1 MEKSSK
7 LKLGFVFAIFL
18 IFIVAVN
25 PASSAFFGL
34 FEDPVTNVTVDGID
48 FNIPSGYE
56 FDERFTNLTY
66 AMSSDDFKE
75 NNGDVKAYE
84 SETGNIT
91 IMVSDQK
98 KGKISNLYSAGFD
111 PKTVNGHKGAIK
123 YVSNLDEYMFA
134 FAQDGKLAIVYV
146 TDDELL
152 EEIVI
157 WFLKKSFL
165 FSIFI
170 FSYFIADFAI

>member
-75 NNGDVKAYE
+75 KAR
-84 SETGNIT
+84 
-91 IMVSDQK
+91 
-98 KGKISNLYSAGFD
+98 
-111 PKTVNGHKGAIK
+111 
-123 YVSNLDEYMFA
+123 
-134 FAQDGKLAIVYV
+134 
-146 TDDELL
+146 
-152 EEIVI
+152 
-157 WFLKKSFL
+157 
-165 FSIFI
+165 
-170 FSYFIADFAI
+170 IADRSAPSRNALPQGFPSSPYGQRSSTPMPGKG

>member
-1 MEKSSK
+1 
-7 LKLGFVFAIFL
+7 
-18 IFIVAVN
+18 
-25 PASSAFFGL
+25 
-34 FEDPVTNVTVDGID
+34 
-48 FNIPSGYE
+48 
-56 FDERFTNLTY
+56 
-66 AMSSDDFKE
+66 
-75 NNGDVKAYE
+75 
-84 SETGNIT
+84 
-91 IMVSDQK
+91 
-98 KGKISNLYSAGFD
+98 
-111 PKTVNGHKGAIK
+111 
-123 YVSNLDEYMFA
+123 MFA

>member
-111 PKTVNGHKGAIK
+111 PKTVNGH
-123 YVSNLDEYMFA
+123 
-134 FAQDGKLAIVYV
+134 V
-146 TDDELL
+146 T
-152 EEIVI
+152 
-157 WFLKKSFL
+157 
-165 FSIFI
+165 
-170 FSYFIADFAI
+170 